1 MTPNEFIR
9 LVQAMREA
17 QRKAEGSRTSLNLRN
32 TAKAL
37 EARVDAAAKMLLDS
51 PPAVTAEQ
59 GALF

>member
-1 MTPNEFIR
+1 MTPTDFIR

-32 TAKAL
+32 AAAL
-37 EARVDAAAKMLLDS
+37 EARVDAAAKMLLDQ
-51 PPAVTAEQ
+51 PPPVNAQQ